1 MYHELPLYFPFPSQK
16 LVKEYLPS
24 SFEKHPTARIIINGT
39 EVFVERATSMKT
51 QWQTWSN
58 YKHQNNWKALD
69 GISPNGI
76 VTFVSSLWTRQVSD
90 KELTKC
96 LGFFEKLEPGDNIM
110 AERGFGIAY
119 NLLSEVILNIPLF
132 KGARDQLNPGETN
145 ETARISAVIIM
156 HVEHTIGE

>member
-1 MYHELPLYFPFPSQK
+1 
-16 LVKEYLPS
+16 
-24 SFEKHPTARIIINGT
+24 
-39 EVFVERATSMKT
+39 
-51 QWQTWSN
+51 
-58 YKHQNNWKALD
+58 
-69 GISPNGI
+69 
-76 VTFVSSLWTRQVSD
+76 
-90 KELTKC
+90 
-96 LGFFEKLEPGDNIM
+96 M